1 MSERGRL
8 NLAGGN
14 LNAAEGKQEP
24 TWSVATGKM
33 NSSNRKVGAW
43 SEKVSKEKRR
53 EGNSAFF

>member
-1 MSERGRL
+1 M

-24 TWSVATGKM
+24 TWSVAMGKM